1 MSYVV
6 DDKSCIIV
14 SDKNAVA
21 KLSVGEVIVRDGY
34 HEGDVILDP
43 LERGYGLTLGT
54 AFRRIMLSSLSGPA
68 VYGIEI
74 DDVSHEF
81 TSISGV
87 REDVTDIVLNISK
100 LCVKLSSV
108 GKKCLY
114 LKAKGP
120 CEIRANMI
128 ESDSECI
135 VLNNDLYICTLDSNT
150 NFKMKIY
157 INNGKGYASTI
168 GYEKEETGFFTNSV
182 GFIRVNALYSPVNK
196 VSFTIGNS
204 RVGQVIDYD
213 KLIMSVRTNGSLSPQ
228 EAVALAAKIL
238 QKQLL
243 PLVDYNDV
251 ELARV
256 KDNNKLPFDPILLSK
271 VGDLEFCTRAQN
283 YLEKEGIVYI
293 GDLVQKK
300 EYDMLKAP
308 SFGKRTLEDIKNKL
322 AEKGLSLGM
331 SIPNWSPSDD
341 IKKFV
346 EKYSDLSSNYNGD
359 TKEHIDIR

>member
-6 DDKSCIIV
+6 DDKSCITI
-14 SDKNAVA
+14 SDKNSIA
-21 KLSVGEVIVRDGY
+21 KLAVGEVIVRGGY

-43 LERGYGLTLGT
+43 LERGYGLTLGA

-68 VYGIEI
+68 VYGVEI
-74 DDVSHEF
+74 DGVSHEF

-100 LCVKLSSV
+100 LCVRLSSV
-108 GKKCLY
+108 DKKCLY

-128 ESDSECI
+128 ESDGECT
-135 VLNNDLYICTLDSNT
+135 VLNSDLYICTLDSNT

-157 INNGKGYASTI
+157 IDSGKGYASTV
-168 GYEKEETGFFTNSV
+168 GCEREETGLFTNSI

-196 VSFTIGNS
+196 VSFTVENS
-204 RVGQVIDYD
+204 RVGQVIGYD
-213 KLIMSVRTNGSLSPQ
+213 KLIMSVKTNGSLSPK

-238 QKQLL
+238 QRQLL
-243 PLVDYNDV
+243 PLVDCNDV
-251 ELARV
+251 ELTKV
-256 KDNNKLPFDPILLSK
+256 KDSKKLPFDPILLSK
-271 VGDLEFCTRAQN
+271 VSDLEFCTRAQN

-300 EYDMLKAP
+300 EYDMLRAP
-308 SFGKRTLEDIKNKL
+308 SFGKRTLEDIKDKL

-346 EKYSDLSSNYNGD
+346 EKYSDLSSNYNVD
-359 TKEHIDIR
+359 TKKHVDR